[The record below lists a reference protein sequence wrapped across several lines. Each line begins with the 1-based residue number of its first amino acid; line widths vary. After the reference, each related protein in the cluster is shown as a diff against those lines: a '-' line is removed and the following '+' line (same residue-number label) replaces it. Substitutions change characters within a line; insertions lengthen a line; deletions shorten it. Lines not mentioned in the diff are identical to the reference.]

1 MNHLHICIYANLH
14 IKNLAKTKVSYFC
27 QSCGFEAPKWLGKC
41 PSCSQWNTFVE
52 EITERANPSV
62 PDWKP
67 QSTSM
72 QRASKAV
79 PIDKIEFD
87 EEHRILT
94 PDKEFNRVLGGGIVA
109 GSLVLIG
116 GEPGIGKS
124 TLMLQLALNM
134 PGLKVLYVSGEE
146 SDRQIKMRAER
157 LSAVGSEQLAVSS
170 GQFSVG
176 INTTSEIK
184 TKGETYILTETS
196 TQNIFK
202 QIEQLQP
209 ELVVID
215 SIQTLHSA
223 HIESTAG
230 SVSQVRECTA
240 ELLRFAKESGTP
252 VFLIGHITKDGM
264 IAGPKILEHMVDTV
278 LQFEGDRH
286 HVYRILRAVKNRFG
300 SASELGIYEMLGAG
314 LREVSNPSEILL
326 SQRDEPLSGITIS
339 ATLEGMRPMMIETQ
353 ALVST
358 SAYGTPQRSATGFD
372 TRRMNMLLAV
382 LEKRC
387 GFKLGA
393 KDVFLNITGGIR
405 VEDPAIDLGLAAA
418 IISSHEDIP
427 IPFKTCFA
435 GELGLSG
442 EIRAVNR
449 VEQRI
454 AEAQKLG
461 FEQIFISKYNLPTGG
476 NDKKR
481 IDLSRYEIAV
491 KTVGS
496 IEEVFTLLFG

>member
-1 MNHLHICIYANLH
+1 M
-14 IKNLAKTKVSYFC
+14 AKSKIAYFC
-27 QSCGFEAPKWLGKC
+27 QSCGYEAAKWLGKC

-52 EITERANPSV
+52 EILEKPNTSVPNWKATSTTQQRAN
-62 PDWKP
+62 KP
-67 QSTSM
+67 VQVADIT
-72 QRASKAV
+72 
-79 PIDKIEFD
+79 FTD
-87 EEHRILT
+87 EDRLLT
-94 PDKEFNRVLGGGIVA
+94 PDAEFNRVLGGGIVA

-134 PGLKVLYVSGEE
+134 PNLKVLYVSGEE
-146 SDRQIKMRAER
+146 SERQIKMRAER
-157 LSAVGSEQLAVSS
+157 LVEVGSKQLAVGSNGELAGDSRQLP
-170 GQFSVG
+170 VG
-176 INTTSEIK
+176 
-184 TKGETYILTETS
+184 KGCYILTETS

-202 QIEQLQP
+202 QIEALEP
-209 ELVVID
+209 DLVVID

-223 HIESTAG
+223 HIESTPG

-240 ELLRFAKESGTP
+240 EMLRFAKESSTP

-286 HVYRILRAVKNRFG
+286 HVYRILRTVKNRFG
-300 SASELGIYEMLGAG
+300 SSSELGIYEMLGEG

-339 ATLEGMRPMMIETQ
+339 ATLEGMRPMLIETQ
-353 ALVST
+353 ALVSI
-358 SAYGTPQRSATGFD
+358 SAYGTPQRTATGFD
-372 TRRMNMLLAV
+372 TRRMSMLLAV

-405 VEDPAIDLGLAAA
+405 VEDPAIDLGLAVA
-418 IISSHEDIP
+418 IISSHEDIA
-427 IPFKTCFA
+427 ISTKTCFA
-435 GELGLSG
+435 GEIGLSG

-461 FEQIFISKYNLPTGG
+461 FEQIFISKYNLPSGG
-476 NDKKR
+476 QDKRKM
-481 IDLSRYEIAV
+481 DLSRYKIEV
-491 KTVGS
+491 KVVS
-496 IEEVFTLLFG
+496 NIEEVFGLLFG

>member
-1 MNHLHICIYANLH
+1 M
-14 IKNLAKTKVSYFC
+14 AKSKIAYFC
-27 QSCGFEAPKWLGKC
+27 QSCGYESAKWLGKC

-52 EITERANPSV
+52 EVLEKPNASVPTWKVSNSTTQQRAN
-62 PDWKP
+62 KP
-67 QSTSM
+67 VQVTE
-72 QRASKAV
+72 
-79 PIDKIEFD
+79 ITFT
-87 EEHRILT
+87 EEDRLLT

-134 PGLKVLYVSGEE
+134 PNIKVLYVSGEE
-146 SDRQIKMRAER
+146 SDKQIKMRAER
-157 LSAVGSEQLAVSS
+157 LSEVSSNQLAVGSQ
-170 GQFSVG
+170 
-176 INTTSEIK
+176 NKSEIG
-184 TKGETYILTETS
+184 KGCFVLTETS

-202 QIEQLQP
+202 QIEELQP
-209 ELVVID
+209 DLVVID

-223 HIESTAG
+223 HIESTPG

-286 HVYRILRAVKNRFG
+286 HVYRILRTIKNRFG
-300 SASELGIYEMLGAG
+300 SSSELGIYEMLGEG

-353 ALVST
+353 ALVSI
-358 SAYGTPQRSATGFD
+358 SAYGTPQRTATGFD
-372 TRRMNMLLAV
+372 TKRMSMLLAV

-435 GELGLSG
+435 GEIGLSG

-461 FEQIFISKYNLPTGG
+461 FEQIFISKYNLPSGSQ
-476 NDKKR
+476 DKKR
-481 IDLSRYEIAV
+481 IDLSRYKIDV
-491 KTVGS
+491 KVVS
-496 IEEVFTLLFG
+496 RIEEVFGLLFG

>member
-1 MNHLHICIYANLH
+1 M
-14 IKNLAKTKVSYFC
+14 AKSKIAYFC
-27 QSCGFEAPKWLGKC
+27 QSCGFESPKWLGKC
-41 PSCSQWNTFVE
+41 PSCQQWNTFVE
-52 EITERANPSV
+52 EVIEKGNASVPAWKPASTSQQRAN
-62 PDWKP
+62 KP
-67 QSTSM
+67 VQVADITY
-72 QRASKAV
+72 A
-79 PIDKIEFD
+79 
-87 EEHRILT
+87 EEHRVPT
-94 PDKEFNRVLGGGIVA
+94 PDKEFNRVLGGGIVP

-134 PGLKVLYVSGEE
+134 PHQKVLYVSGEE

-157 LSAVGSEQLAVSS
+157 LSPPPPP
-170 GQFSVG
+170 
-176 INTTSEIK
+176 
-184 TKGETYILTETS
+184 KGGAKNSASTNFDDKQAPPLGGGGGGACYILTETS

-202 QIEQLQP
+202 QIESLEP
-209 ELVVID
+209 DLVVID

-223 HIESTAG
+223 HIESTPG

-240 ELLRFAKESGTP
+240 ELLRFAKETSTP

-286 HVYRILRAVKNRFG
+286 HVYRILRTIKNRFG
-300 SASELGIYEMLGAG
+300 SSSELGIYEMMGEG

-326 SQRDEPLSGITIS
+326 SHRETPLSGITIS
-339 ATLEGMRPMMIETQ
+339 ATLEGMRPMLIETQ

-358 SAYGTPQRSATGFD
+358 SAYGMPQRTATGFD
-372 TRRMNMLLAV
+372 TKRMSMLLAV

-387 GFKLGA
+387 GFRLGA

-418 IISSHEDIP
+418 IISSHEDMP

-461 FEQIFISKYNLPTGG
+461 FNQIFISKYNLPASGQ
-476 NDKKR
+476 DKKR
-481 IDLSRYEIAV
+481 MDLSRYNIDIKIV
-491 KTVGS
+491 SS
-496 IEEVFTLLFG
+496 IEEVFGLLFG

>member
-1 MNHLHICIYANLH
+1 M
-14 IKNLAKTKVSYFC
+14 AKSKIAYFC
-27 QSCGFEAPKWLGKC
+27 QSCGFESAKWLGKC
-41 PSCSQWNTFVE
+41 PSCQAWNTFVE
-52 EITERANPSV
+52 EIIDKGNNAAVPTWKVTSNTQQRAN
-62 PDWKP
+62 KP
-67 QSTSM
+67 VQVADITFS
-72 QRASKAV
+72 
-79 PIDKIEFD
+79 
-87 EEHRILT
+87 EEHRMLT

-134 PGLKVLYVSGEE
+134 PNLKVLYVSGEE
-146 SDRQIKMRAER
+146 SERQIKMRAER
-157 LSAVGSEQLAVSS
+157 LTTPPPPPEGGAKTNGSLL
-170 GQFSVG
+170 
-176 INTTSEIK
+176 INMQQTPPL
-184 TKGETYILTETS
+184 GGGGACYVLCETS

-202 QIEQLQP
+202 QIEALEP
-209 ELVVID
+209 DLVVID
-215 SIQTLHSA
+215 SIQTLHSS
-223 HIESTAG
+223 HIESTPG

-240 ELLRFAKESGTP
+240 EMLRFAKETSTP

-286 HVYRILRAVKNRFG
+286 HVYRILRTVKNRFG
-300 SASELGIYEMLGAG
+300 SASELGIYEMLGEG

-339 ATLEGMRPMMIETQ
+339 ATLEGLRPMLIETQ

-358 SAYGTPQRSATGFD
+358 SAYGTPQRTATGFD
-372 TRRMNMLLAV
+372 TKRMSMLLAV

-387 GFKLGA
+387 GFRLAA

-418 IISSHEDIP
+418 IISSHEDMP
-427 IPFKTCFA
+427 VPFKTCFA
-435 GELGLSG
+435 GEIGLSG

-461 FEQIFISKYNLPTGG
+461 FNQIFISKYNLPSGG
-476 NDKKR
+476 QDKKR
-481 IDLSRYEIAV
+481 MDLSRYDIDIKIV
-491 KTVGS
+491 SS
-496 IEEVFTLLFG
+496 IEEVFGSLFG